1 MANNILVIDDD
12 QELNSLLKNYLEK
25 SGLSV
30 LSATDP
36 EEGLKLFRKKKP
48 QAVILDVM
56 LPGKDGFEVCREI
69 RKESLVPVIMLTA
82 RGEVTDRVVGLEIGA
97 DDYLPKP
104 FDPRELL
111 ARIRTVLRRSTAKAT
126 AAAQGI
132 LSSGELKLSLA
143 ERQAWIKSKKLS
155 LTTTEFDI
163 LGLFLKN
170 PGTVM
175 DRERILN
182 SIRTDSV
189 EVFDRSVDL
198 AISRLRAKL
207 GDSGKDPKYIKT
219 IWGSGYLFSG
229 KVSRRDS

>member
-1 MANNILVIDDD
+1 MANDILVIDDD
-12 QELNSLLKNYLEK
+12 RELNSLLKNYLEK

-48 QAVILDVM
+48 LAVILDVM

-69 RKESLVPVIMLTA
+69 RKESAVPVIMLTA

-111 ARIRTVLRRSTAKAT
+111 ARIRTVLRRSASKA
-126 AAAQGI
+126 APAQGTF
-132 LSSGELKLSLA
+132 SSGELRVSLP
-143 ERQAWIKSKKLS
+143 ERQAWLKSKKLA